1 MSNSTKNSLFR
12 AEVYEKL
19 HHNFGKILIIRPISF
34 SIYVIFI
41 LFFLV
46 ILVSYLSWGSYRKIE
61 VVSGVLEPSKGI
73 SEVFGIRNGVVD
85 QINVIEGQFIEKGQ
99 PLIRVKTERQTT
111 TGDVDQE
118 LITQIEHRYKL
129 ITNQISKSHHIL
141 TLEKERLQQK
151 KTNTDIELEHLSKQ
165 IKLRNAQKR
174 SLEKDVIAYSNLY
187 KRGQISESSYKDIL
201 NKKRELEI
209 NIHVDQRELGRLKME
224 LNEDIKSSQ
233 QKELE
238 IENTIFKLSEEQL
251 SLKQQLIE
259 TKSQK
264 GYVIKSP
271 VTGQVS
277 ALLAKSGQ
285 HVDTESLLLTVLP
298 AQSELMA
305 ELYIPSRSIGFTHP
319 GQKVLIQYD
328 AFPYQKFGHHEGEI
342 TAISHTILQ
351 PKYLNTSININ
362 EPVYKVSVKLN
373 KQTIDAFGSQYNL
386 QPGMQLMGSIL
397 GQQTTLLGWI
407 FEPIYSLR
415 RQSLFSE

>member
-1 MSNSTKNSLFR
+1 MPNPTKNSLFR

-34 SIYVIFI
+34 SVYVIFI
-41 LFFLV
+41 ILFLA
-46 ILVSYLSWGSYRKIE
+46 ILICYLSWGTYRKIE

-73 SEVFGIRNGVVD
+73 SEIFGVRNGVVD
-85 QINVIEGQFIEKGQ
+85 HINVTEGQLVQKGQ
-99 PLIRVKTERQTT
+99 PLVLVKTDRQTAA
-111 TGDVDQE
+111 GNVDQE
-118 LITQIEHRYKL
+118 LITQIEERYRL
-129 ITNQISKSHHIL
+129 LTNQISKSYHIL
-141 TLEKERLQQK
+141 ELEKERLKQK
-151 KTNTDIELEHLSKQ
+151 KINTDVELEHLSKQ
-165 IKLRNAQKR
+165 IKLRKEQKN
-174 SLEKDVIAYSNLY
+174 SLAKDVLAYSNLY
-187 KRGQISESSYKDIL
+187 KRGQISESNYKNIL

-209 NIHVDQRELGRLKME
+209 NLHIDQRELGRLQME
-224 LNEDIKSSQ
+224 LNEDTKASQ

-264 GYVIKSP
+264 GYIIKSP
-271 VTGQVS
+271 VSGQVS
-277 ALLAKSGQ
+277 ALLAKVGQ
-285 HVDTESLLLTVLP
+285 HVDTESLLLTILP
-298 AQSELMA
+298 AHSELIA

-362 EPVYKVSVKLN
+362 EPVYKVSVKLG
-373 KQTIDAFGSQYNL
+373 KQSIDAFGSQYNL

-397 GQQTTLLGWI
+397 GQQTTILGWI

-415 RQSLFSE
+415 KQSLFIE